1 MERGLT
7 KKDMQRM
14 TIGEIVDFTVAY
26 NERQKQGKEAEE
38 RRSKA
43 KKYRLATPEE
53 ISAFNR
59 G

>member
-14 TIGEIVDFTVAY
+14 TIGEIVDFVTAY
-26 NERQKQGKEAEE
+26 NDRQKQGKEAEE
-38 RRSKA
+38 KRSKM
-43 KKYRLATPEE
+43 KKYRFATPDEV
-53 ISAFNR
+53 SAFNR